1 MRLVNK
7 STPNYE
13 IQVQNEEYNSHNTN
27 MPTITEED
35 IDFVRSSKTRT
46 QYQSIGRDIDD
57 KNMEAMNQNKPLDSG

>member
-1 MRLVNK
+1 MTARDHNMRLVNK

-46 QYQSIGRDIDD
+46 QY
-57 KNMEAMNQNKPLDSG
+57 